1 MDRQS
6 PRQSPRA
13 QPPQLRKRTSAP
25 QNQGKLHQ
33 AGRHIASGIPNSARE
48 RSDSGREASP
58 SQASR
63 RSNSSELSRPPRP
76 GRTLAPLPEASPHPG
91 PVSPGARRESSEL
104 IGLAKGGEALMR
116 RLADVNSVNGEL
128 RRKLELQSN
137 EISLL
142 EASSRQQQQLL
153 KEFEHRAKQARQS
166 DAAAA
171 EAKAKAAAAQRE
183 EQLQK
188 ELSARAQLANLEM
201 RQAQAAMAGQPGQ
214 PGAFNELPKLPQA
227 IFKAPSTGE
236 SGGSKILAMEM
247 EMNLVRSRFA
257 RETTMRQAAEKTA
270 ADAQQE
276 QREMSALI
284 DRQAA
289 EIDSLRRELAQRAEQ
304 AGACNPQQQS
314 KAEERLRR
322 ERGKFAAVSRLEG
335 VLPKHMLLKA
345 LA

>member
-1 MDRQS
+1 M
-6 PRQSPRA
+6 
-13 QPPQLRKRTSAP
+13 
-25 QNQGKLHQ
+25 
-33 AGRHIASGIPNSARE
+33 
-48 RSDSGREASP
+48 
-58 SQASR
+58 
-63 RSNSSELSRPPRP
+63 
-76 GRTLAPLPEASPHPG
+76 
-91 PVSPGARRESSEL
+91 SPGARRESSEL

-188 ELSARAQLANLEM
+188 ELSEFREQAQQERDALLQRLHQCEGERDEARAQLANLEM

-304 AGACNPQQQS
+304 VDFNQECCQDLQLRLRQQQS
-314 KAEERLRR
+314 KADERLRR